1 MIQNSTIVPIENL
14 FFEFQS
20 LKEMKYPMF
29 IMLSLQ
35 IQTKWILLPVTKSA
49 VFKHS
54 KNSSAYRYGFSVGNL
69 SGHFGPFAL
78 VNGFKWSFAQVHRI
92 KIQNEVLSVSKCQ

>member
-1 MIQNSTIVPIENL
+1 
-14 FFEFQS
+14 
-20 LKEMKYPMF
+20 MF
-29 IMLSLQ
+29 IWNNDYSEFH
-35 IQTKWILLPVTKSA
+35 VRN
-49 VFKHS
+49 FKRS

-78 VNGFKWSFAQVHRI
+78 VHGFKWSFAQVHRI

>member
-1 MIQNSTIVPIENL
+1 MLQKIIV
-14 FFEFQS
+14 
-20 LKEMKYPMF
+20 MY
-29 IMLSLQ
+29 
-35 IQTKWILLPVTKSA
+35 
-49 VFKHS
+49 FKRS

>member
-1 MIQNSTIVPIENL
+1 MLRIQQDVHTTQANI
-14 FFEFQS
+14 
-20 LKEMKYPMF
+20 
-29 IMLSLQ
+29 
-35 IQTKWILLPVTKSA
+35 TKKTY
-49 VFKHS
+49 FKRS
-54 KNSSAYRYGFSVGNL
+54 KNSIAYRYGFSVGNL